1 MRIGDVSTNSSY
13 TQLHDSAFGLAITDP
28 IGASSE
34 GELGMIRYNHTKKVY
49 EGYINNEWNELVS
62 DAMLFGV
69 KGYSGT
75 GNITREALKNILGQL
90 YKTADGV
97 IHVVHGAGP
106 TTAPNA
112 VFGIS
117 LTDLDPL
124 PNYIQLAPIAGNTL
138 QPLGLWTKGGNN
150 FAYYKNINS
159 TRVVD
164 GSVIVD
170 LPELFKLAKG
180 PTAQAVGG
188 VGAELIVGTRE
199 GNISEVYVSKGGTGY
214 SVGDPVTIFPG
225 SKFDEAA
232 DTYKAHGAGGSAK
245 VKSVGGS
252 GDIVE
257 IEITNMGSDYPPEE
271 KYNFIFDVVSGLAGN
286 SDKAYNVKSQTTFMC
301 HAAPAWNVSPNGTL
315 ANNTDPNYGKFMFTI
330 QATAMAT
337 GAGHGFHVTLS
348 YMCTLYKFKEFSN
361 LT

>member
-1 MRIGDVSTNSSY
+1 MRIGDISTNSSY
-13 TQLHDSAFGLAITDP
+13 TQLHDSAFGLAVTDP
-28 IGASSE
+28 IGASE
-34 GELGMIRYNHTKKVY
+34 QGELGMIRYNHNKKVY

-69 KGYSGT
+69 KGYSGS

-90 YKTADGV
+90 YKTADGT
-97 IHVVHGAGP
+97 IHVVHGGGP
-106 TTAPNA
+106 RTAPGA

-117 LTDLDPL
+117 SSDLVPI
-124 PNYIQLAPIAGNTL
+124 PSYIQLAPINGNTL
-138 QPLGLWTKGGNN
+138 SPQGLWTKGGNN
-150 FAYYKNINS
+150 FAYYRNVSN

-170 LPELFKLAKG
+170 LPGLFKLAKG

-199 GNISEVYVSKGGTGY
+199 GKIIEVHVSTGGTGY
-214 SVGDPVTIFPG
+214 SVGDPVSIFPG
-225 SKFDEAA
+225 SKYDDA
-232 DTYKAHGAGGSAK
+232 TGIYKPHGSGATAQ
-245 VKSVGGS
+245 VKSVGGG
-252 GDIVE
+252 GDITE

-286 SDKAYNVKSQTTFMC
+286 SDRSKGTKSQTTFMC
-301 HAAPAWNVSPNGTL
+301 HATPAWNTSPDGTL
-315 ANNTDPNYGKFMFTI
+315 AKNTDQNYGKYMFTI
-330 QATAMAT
+330 QATAMALA
-337 GAGHGFHVTLS
+337 AGGFHVTLS